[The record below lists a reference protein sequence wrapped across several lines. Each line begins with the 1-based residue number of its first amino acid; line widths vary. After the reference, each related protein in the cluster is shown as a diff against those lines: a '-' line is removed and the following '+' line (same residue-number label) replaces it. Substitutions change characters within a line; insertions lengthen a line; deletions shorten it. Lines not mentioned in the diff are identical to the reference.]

1 MTKIHPTAI
10 VSPKAELD
18 SCVEV
23 GPFSIIE
30 SDVQVG
36 RQTIIGPHVQVCQ
49 YTHIGEECQIF
60 FGCTLGNPSKD
71 LKSQNERSYTLI
83 GNRNILRE
91 YVSVSRATSENS
103 ATVIGDDNLL
113 MNWVN
118 IAHDASVG
126 NRTIMANFA
135 TLGGHVV
142 IEDQVRLGAH
152 AAIHPFVRIGK
163 CAMAGACSKFVK
175 DIPPFTVADGHPA
188 RIRGLNLIGRQTA
201 SNHPMAE
208 ISPDTISLLKKV
220 FPLLFRSQN
229 SLSQAIDKVKEDC
242 PPNDEVNYLLNFLQ
256 SSDRGIAL

>member
-10 VSPKAELD
+10 ISPKAELD
-18 SCVEV
+18 STVEV

-30 SDVQVG
+30 SDVRIG
-36 RQTIIGPHVQVCQ
+36 RQTIIGPHVQICKH
-49 YTHIGEECQIF
+49 THIGQECRVF

-71 LKSQNERSYTLI
+71 LKSQNMRSYTLI
-83 GNRNILRE
+83 GDRNTLRE
-91 YVSVSRATSENS
+91 YVSVSRATGEDS

-142 IEDQVRLGAH
+142 VEDQARLGAH
-152 AAIHPFVRIGK
+152 AALHPFVRIGK

-175 DIPPFTVADGHPA
+175 DIPPFTIADGHPA
-188 RIRGLNLIGRQTA
+188 RVRGLNLIGRQTA

-208 ISPDTISLLKKV
+208 MSPDTISLLKKV
-220 FPLLFRSQN
+220 FPRLFRSEKT
-229 SLSQAIDKVKEDC
+229 LEQAIQKVREDF
-242 PPNDEVNYLLNFLQ
+242 PPNTEIDYLLNFLQ
-256 SSDRGIAL
+256 TSDRGIAL